1 MGKFEQMLI
10 TAIRILNET
19 ISNHVAEWEKELN
32 ENNGYL
38 KANYKINLY
47 SMRKAVKTLMA
58 KYGTIYI
65 ETKYI
70 DRLVQ
75 EAKDY
80 HNVIKNRNRDVE
92 IVEES
97 KQGSIPKGF
106 ISDYYITGEVLD
118 LITNKYQVTAER
130 MGIVKEFDKIIDNY
144 NKYGKFFEK
153 EIVIM

>member
-1 MGKFEQMLI
+1 
-10 TAIRILNET
+10 
-19 ISNHVAEWEKELN
+19 
-32 ENNGYL
+32 
-38 KANYKINLY
+38 
-47 SMRKAVKTLMA
+47 MA

-80 HNVIKNRNRDVE
+80 HDVIKNRNRDIE

-97 KQGSIPKGF
+97 KQGSIPKSF
-106 ISDYYITGEVLD
+106 ISDYYITGEILD
-118 LITNKYQVTAER
+118 LVKDKYQITVER
-130 MGIVKEFDKIIDNY
+130 MALTKEFDKIIDNY